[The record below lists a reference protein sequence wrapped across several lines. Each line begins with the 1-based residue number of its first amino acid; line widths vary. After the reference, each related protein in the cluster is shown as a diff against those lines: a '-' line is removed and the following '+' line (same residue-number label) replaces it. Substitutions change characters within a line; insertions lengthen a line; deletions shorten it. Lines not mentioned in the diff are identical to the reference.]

1 MSILFRC
8 PCGRSMVVESDRAGA
23 VVTCPNCRRSLKV
36 PSGKGRGVEIPAA
49 PTAATTRTSRRCK
62 RCRKDVPVDSQICP
76 HCKAILTD
84 GAGAAAAPAA
94 PAKPA
99 RPSAAAAAAT
109 AVRAASPITAGTDIV
124 YGGAR
129 GNWFTRLSSGGK
141 AGVIIGGV
149 VFLILLAIVF
159 YIVGTGWQ
167 AGQRQLAR
175 QGGQDALVEGRRL
188 ACRGGF
194 QEAYDLYF
202 AALNMK
208 KYLRE
213 SGVAKDAEIA
223 DELELRTVALQYLVA
238 DPKTRESV
246 LWKPK
251 SQEEFDQTMAHLKA
265 TYPAYR
271 QLCLAVADGGLA
283 AIQVGKSQANQAAF
297 EAKVAQTL
305 EAYVRFVGQTTPQQR
320 AQFTFQT
327 MTQALREL
335 TTADRKWDDAS
346 RNTFLTN
353 SEAYFNA
360 LKERVTKP
368 TYDDAIW

>member
-76 HCKAILTD
+76 HCKTILTD
-84 GAGAAAAPAA
+84 AAPAAPAA

-109 AVRAASPITAGTDIV
+109 AIRAANPVTTGTDIV

-129 GNWFTRLSSGGK
+129 GSWFTRLSSGGK

-149 VFLILLAIVF
+149 VFLALVGIV
-159 YIVGTGWQ
+159 IAMVGTRWQ
-167 AGQRQLAR
+167 AGQHQLAR
-175 QGGQDALVEGRRL
+175 QHGQDALVEGRRL
-188 ACRGGF
+188 ACRGEF

-202 AALNMK
+202 SALTMRA
-208 KYLRE
+208 YLRE
-213 SGVAKDAEIA
+213 SGVSKDAEIA

-238 DPKTRESV
+238 EPKSRESV

-251 SQEEFDQTMAHLKA
+251 NQEEFDQATAHLKA

-297 EAKVAQTL
+297 EEKVGQTL

-335 TTADRKWDDAS
+335 TTADRKWDEAS

-353 SEAYFNA
+353 SEAYFTA

>member
-76 HCKAILTD
+76 HCKTILTD
-84 GAGAAAAPAA
+84 GAGAAAA

-109 AVRAASPITAGTDIV
+109 AVHVANPITAGTDIV

-149 VFLILLAIVF
+149 VFLILLGIVF
-159 YIVGTGWQ
+159 FIVGTGWQ

-202 AALNMK
+202 SALNMK

-213 SGVAKDAEIA
+213 SGVKKDTEIA

-271 QLCLAVADGGLA
+271 QLCLAVAGGGLA
-283 AIQVGKSQANQAAF
+283 AIQVGKSQANRAAF
-297 EAKVAQTL
+297 EEKVGQTL

-320 AQFTFQT
+320 AQFTFQI

-335 TTADRKWDDAS
+335 TTADRKWDEAS
-346 RNTFLTN
+346 RNAFLT
-353 SEAYFNA
+353 SAEARFNA
-360 LKERVTKP
+360 LKERVSKP